1 MIASTLERDLIE
13 AEEELKSLD
22 GERMV
27 KKMEQIR
34 LLKGRLERAKKSVF
48 PGSGQQIQ

>member
-27 KKMEQIR
+27 RKMEQIR
-34 LLKGRLERAKKSVF
+34 LLKGRLEEVTGRNPRHFNA
-48 PGSGQQIQ
+48 GG